1 MLWILSLNDIDP
13 TFRKTEILKMLD
25 MDYGLFIGAFA
36 VGIFFVMLR
45 MYLVYHRG
53 IAIHMT
59 VVILGCIT
67 FVSAISFFLGKEGIT
82 LARCGIAVIIA
93 APSVSFLL
101 VMLTKKV
108 ITPAQKVVVVASGIA
123 EGDLNQQ
130 IDINSH
136 DEFGDMANALNTM
149 ITQLREVVTHMKI
162 AADNVASGS
171 QTVSSSAEEMSQ
183 GASEQA
189 AAAEEA
195 SSSMQEMVA
204 NIRQNADNAMQTE
217 KIAGKVAGNVR
228 ESEKAVM
235 EAVKAM
241 QEIAKQIA
249 IVEDIARQTR
259 MLSLNA
265 TIEAAKAQDHGRGFA
280 VVASEV
286 RSLAERSQTAATE
299 INTLANS
306 SVMIA
311 EKAGEML
318 KKFVPDIQKTAE
330 LVQEISAASGEQN
343 LGADQINRAIQQLD
357 QVIQQNAVTSE
368 EMASTAEE
376 LASQAKML
384 QNTIEFFKVASSR
397 SQ

>member
-1 MLWILSLNDIDP
+1 
-13 TFRKTEILKMLD
+13 MLD
-25 MDYGLFIGAFA
+25 MDYGLFIGAFV
-36 VGIFFVMLR
+36 VGVFFVMLT
-45 MYLVYHRG
+45 MYLVYRRG

-59 VVILGCIT
+59 VVILWCIA
-67 FVSAISFFLGKEGIT
+67 FVSGISFFLGKEGVT
-82 LARCGIAVIIA
+82 LARCGIAVIVA

-108 ITPAQKVVVVASGIA
+108 VTPAQKVVMVASGIA

-136 DEFGDMANALNTM
+136 DEFGDMADALNTM
-149 ITQLREVVTHMKI
+149 ITRLREVITHMKT

-171 QTVSSSAEEMSQ
+171 QAVSSSAEEMSQ

-195 SSSMQEMVA
+195 SSSMEEMVA
-204 NIRQNADNAMQTE
+204 NIRQNTDNAIQTE
-217 KIAGKVAGNVR
+217 KIA
-228 ESEKAVM
+228 
-235 EAVKAM
+235 VKAATDAQDGGM
-241 QEIAKQIA
+241 AVAETVNAMLEIAKKIT
-249 IVEDIARQTR
+249 IIEDIARQTR
-259 MLSLNA
+259 LLSLNA
-265 TIEAAKAQDHGRGFA
+265 TIEAARAQEHGRGFA

-286 RSLAERSQTAATE
+286 RSLAERSQIAAEE
-299 INTLANS
+299 INQLANS
-306 SVMIA
+306 TVDIA
-311 EKAGEML
+311 GKAGEIL
-318 KKFVPDIQKTAE
+318 KKFVPDIRKTAE

-343 LGADQINRAIQQLD
+343 SGAGQINRAIQQLD

-376 LASQAKML
+376 LASQAEML
-384 QNTIEFFKVASSR
+384 QNTIEFFKVASFR